1 MKNRKTFHHVGKYLL
16 TGAAA
21 LLCGPLFA
29 AELAETGVRIT
40 PEGDLLDSK
49 GNPRAWIGTDCSG
62 GSVSQPE
69 RGGKAFR
76 GRYNDKYRW
85 IYETNVTAPQLH
97 RLGFHIL
104 STATPD
110 TCVRAV
116 FPEYKGFAAKD
127 PIAEYDELIAKYHL
141 EGMRPWSLYSK
152 LMPYIYD
159 QQILFWKSLGKDHM
173 PVILQ
178 MQDQISQL
186 SKERAKL
193 KGILPDGLF
202 FGSTNHSGGTIAV
215 QIGRKEGQDIYR
227 KIYRHRQE
235 EALHYGTR
243 PFAYKLFNE
252 PIYWNYSPE
261 NKRLFAESL
270 KKRYKDI
277 AALNTA

>member
-29 AELAETGVRIT
+29 AELAEAGVRIT

-178 MQDQISQL
+178 MQD
-186 SKERAKL
+186 
-193 KGILPDGLF
+193 
-202 FGSTNHSGGTIAV
+202 
-215 QIGRKEGQDIYR
+215 
-227 KIYRHRQE
+227 
-235 EALHYGTR
+235 
-243 PFAYKLFNE
+243 
-252 PIYWNYSPE
+252 
-261 NKRLFAESL
+261 
-270 KKRYKDI
+270 
-277 AALNTA
+277 